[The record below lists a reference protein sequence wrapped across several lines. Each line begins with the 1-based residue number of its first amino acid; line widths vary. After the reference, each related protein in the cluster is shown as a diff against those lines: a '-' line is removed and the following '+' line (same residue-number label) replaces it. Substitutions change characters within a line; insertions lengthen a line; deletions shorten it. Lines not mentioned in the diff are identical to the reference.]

1 MKIGV
6 LNDIHGNL
14 PALEAVLTFFR
25 EQGCDEIIGTGD
37 VLTIGPDSIECLH
50 RLQSMPHFHMVS
62 GNHERCFFGGFGP
75 PYPSTMQVK
84 EAAHHQWVFDQLSR
98 EDRQWL
104 EALPRRLERR
114 LTGGGQEITAAFV
127 HYPMDRIGNFLPN
140 FEPSKQALDAAFE
153 GEPAQWVF
161 YGHDHRDSEFTG
173 RRRYINLGPMGCPGT
188 GAAAPVGW
196 ITADA
201 RGVRLERLLIPY
213 DKAETIRHLKA
224 KNTPDHEQV
233 IRWFFG
239 GE

>member
-14 PALEAVLTFFR
+14 PALEAVLDFFR
-25 EQGCDEIIGTGD
+25 GQGCDEVIGTGD
-37 VLTIGPDSIECLH
+37 VLTIGPDSIECL
-50 RLQSMPHFHMVS
+50 RLLRTLPGFHMVS

-75 PYPSTMQVK
+75 PYPASMQVK
-84 EAAHHQWVFDQLSR
+84 EAAHHQWVFDQLTR
-98 EDRQWL
+98 EDRDWL

-114 LTGGGQEITAAFV
+114 LAGGGQEVLAAFV
-127 HYPMDRIGNFLPN
+127 HYPMDAQGKFLPN
-140 FEPSKQALDAAFE
+140 FEPSVPALDAAFQ

-161 YGHDHRDSEFTG
+161 YGHDHRCSEFTG
-173 RRRYINLGPMGCPGT
+173 QRRYINLGPMGCPG
-188 GAAAPVGW
+188 AASCAPAGL

-201 RGVRLERLLIPY
+201 GGVRLERRLVPY
-213 DKAETIRHLKA
+213 DKAETIRHLREKD
-224 KNTPDHEQV
+224 TPDHEQV